1 MSKIEI
7 LGDRQLNESFG
18 NYCFN
23 LAGWKIRVIRHFVLF
38 YASVL
43 PEKKIRAN

>member
-23 LAGWKIRVIRHFVLF
+23 LVGWKIRQNEQNSNSDDTRECR
-38 YASVL
+38 Y
-43 PEKKIRAN
+43 